1 MYLTLFKYIEFC
13 LHNAATF
20 SLIYIVYQPVTY
32 GDPSPNITD
41 KNIVIEMAADIFSSL
56 QSTAHLLHG
65 ENLEMA
71 FEWPFC
77 WC

>member
-1 MYLTLFKYIEFC
+1 MYYVSDSFEKLLNFVCI
-13 LHNAATF
+13 NAATF
-20 SLIYIVYQPVTY
+20 HLYQPVTY